1 MSTADI
7 VEAFASD
14 LARSV
19 GDAAA
24 LVPALWG
31 AQVGVVFPGAGGSL
45 GSERIWVFPVAHEDA
60 DAGLDAPEASTAIAA
75 LDAAVS
81 RLVSELYAAF
91 GEDGSARPTG
101 MRAQVDA
108 GDGAADLDFSY
119 DELDV
124 DPLDSD
130 DVGDWVGELFD

>member
-1 MSTADI
+1 MSTSDI

-14 LARSV
+14 LARAV

-24 LVPALWG
+24 RVPALWG
-31 AQVGVVFPGAGGSL
+31 AQVGVVFPRGAAPDP
-45 GSERIWVFPVAHEDA
+45 ERIWVFPVAREDA
-60 DAGLDAPEASTAIAA
+60 EAGLDGPEPTAAIAE

-81 RLVSELYAAF
+81 RLVIALHADLGAA
-91 GEDGSARPTG
+91 GSARPTG
-101 MRAQVDA
+101 LRAQVDA
-108 GDGAADLDFSY
+108 SDGAADLDFSY
-119 DELDV
+119 DEPDV